1 MCNDLEKL
9 NLVIDEVDI
18 RYNYLIISAHIFNL
32 LEQNKEFF
40 VYNMDSKFSNGLIK
54 VGVYKS
60 FDVYLDLLMPP
71 NEILLYCDR
80 ASVRDQKLDLILNDY
95 NHILKEKRVSID

>member
-71 NEILLYCDR
+71 NELVSTNSFLLLFKF
-80 ASVRDQKLDLILNDY
+80 VKLDNFSFSNFFFLNWFSK
-95 NHILKEKRVSID
+95 IV

>member
-1 MCNDLEKL
+1 MIAERELCAGGGELLSDTPGDGF
-9 NLVIDEVDI
+9 VIGQ
-18 RYNYLIISAHIFNL
+18 AK
-32 LEQNKEFF
+32 NKEFF

-80 ASVRDQKLDLILNDY
+80 EA
-95 NHILKEKRVSID
+95 